1 MRKSVF
7 RQSFPGLS
15 GFGDGVCRQEFK
27 KMCDMDEILKSFRVT
42 GVLPNVQG
50 LASLPCDSYLFG
62 DYTETVANVI
72 SHEVNKDVSEV
83 VHGDS
88 DSHEESGEASAPVAK
103 EIAGGVKGDSP
114 VADA

>member
-7 RQSFPGLS
+7 TQCFPGIAN
-15 GFGDGVCRQEFK
+15 FGDGVCRQEFK
-27 KMCDMDEILKSFRVT
+27 KMCDMDEILKAFRVT
-42 GVLPNVQG
+42 GILPNVQG
-50 LASLPCDSYLFG
+50 LASLPCDCYLYG

-83 VHGDS
+83 VHGDFDPAEGS
-88 DSHEESGEASAPVAK
+88 SKDSAPVAK
-103 EIAGGVKGDSP
+103 EVDGGVKGESP